1 MQVFHDI
8 DEARQ
13 AVEHAKRSGTVGV
26 VPTMGALHPGHGSLM
41 RQSVQ
46 ECKATFATIFVN
58 PTQFAA
64 TEDLSKYPRT
74 LDADLELCRSIGV
87 DGVLVPEV
95 AQVYP
100 PGYSTSVNPP
110 RVASDLEGKF
120 RPEHFGGVATVVLK
134 LFQMIPA
141 THAYFG
147 RKDYQQWRVIEQM
160 VQDLNVPIR
169 IIGCPIIRDPD
180 GLAMSSRNVYLSPA
194 DRKRAL
200 ALSATLATARSMFES
215 GERNVTAIENA
226 MRKQLQPQV
235 DQIDYAVVRD
245 AQSLE
250 PIDQIEGPTVV
261 LLATRV
267 GTTRLIDNCEL
278 IRE

>member
-13 AVEHAKRSGTVGV
+13 SVEQAKRIGRVGL
-26 VPTMGALHPGHGSLM
+26 VPTMGALHQGHGSLM
-41 RQSVQ
+41 RRSVQ
-46 ECKATFATIFVN
+46 ECQATFATIFVN

-64 TEDLSKYPRT
+64 GEDLGKYPRT
-74 LDADLELCRSIGV
+74 LKADLELCESIGV

-110 RVASDLEGKF
+110 KVAIDLEGKF

-147 RKDYQQWRVIEQM
+147 RKDYQQWRVIEHM
-160 VQDLNVPIR
+160 VRDFNVPIQ
-169 IIGCPIIRDPD
+169 IVGCPIVRDSD
-180 GLAMSSRNVYLSPA
+180 GLAMSSRNVYLSPS
-194 DRKRAL
+194 DRDRAL
-200 ALSATLATARSMFES
+200 TLSATLARVRAMYES
-215 GERNVTAIENA
+215 GQRDVGSIEEA
-226 MRKQLQPQV
+226 MQKQLQPQV
-235 DQIDYAVVRD
+235 DQIDYAVVRHSQTL
-245 AQSLE
+245 QS
-250 PIDQIEGPTVV
+250 IDVIEGPAVV
-261 LLATRV
+261 LIATRV
-267 GTTRLIDNCEL
+267 GSTRLIDNCEL
-278 IRE
+278 G